1 MFLLGI
7 PHYQADQLAQ
17 LAQPHLPSIP
27 KIGTL
32 PTAPVQDPV
41 PEAVGTAEVAVQEI
55 LDSIQAVH
63 STNKI
68 QILTPAA
75 LVDFQIP
82 LQEEARVHLPAE
94 EEVDNA
100 YHFYNLGNCS

>member
-1 MFLLGI
+1 MEI
-7 PHYQADQLAQ
+7 PLYQADQLVQPAQ
-17 LAQPHLPSIP
+17 RHLPSIP
-27 KIGTL
+27 KIGTI
-32 PTAPVQDPV
+32 PTAPVQVLV

-63 STNKI
+63 STNQI

>member
-1 MFLLGI
+1 MFQVEI
-7 PHYQADQLAQ
+7 HHFQPAPHVLHVH
-17 LAQPHLPSIP
+17 LHLPSTP
-27 KIGTL
+27 KIGTI
-32 PTAPVQDPV
+32 PTAPVQVPV